1 MLLLRKSFRERESD
15 DVKTKKLKKTK
26 KKEINAHIYEHFF
39 TALLCFFPR
48 SGLESQ
54 RRRRKIEQ
62 RHSQQQF
69 LGESSFYDVDG
80 EKKIRFYHQEESSSY
95 ETKEKI
101 FIFLRRGGTVPI
113 HRRRRRRDER
123 RREPDEDRHRD
134 ILLV

>member
-1 MLLLRKSFRERESD
+1 VTTLRRRRRY
-15 DVKTKKLKKTK
+15 

-62 RHSQQQF
+62 RHSQF
-69 LGESSFYDVDG
+69 FGESSFYDVDG

-113 HRRRRRRDER
+113 NRRRRRRDER